1 MGMESHLRF
10 LGILYILLGVI
21 GGIFALLVLI
31 FMGGYSGIALW
42 AERSDLVSGPLVQ
55 VMRFSGIFMTTLM
68 LLLSVP
74 SVMAGMGILKYKP
87 WGRPLAMVV
96 SVLQLANIPL
106 GTIIALYSFWVLMS
120 PESEPLFTN
129 PPMR

>member
-10 LGILYILLGVI
+10 LAILYILLGVI
-21 GGIFALLVLI
+21 GGIFALLLLI
-31 FMGGYSGIALW
+31 FMGGYSGIGLYAD
-42 AERSDLVSGPLVQ
+42 RSDLVSASMVQ
-55 VMRFSGIFMTTLM
+55 VLRFFGMFLTTLM
-68 LLLSVP
+68 LVLAVP

-87 WGRPLAMVV
+87 WARPLAMVV

-106 GTIIALYSFWVLMS
+106 GTILALYSFWVLMS

-129 PPMR
+129 PPIR

>member
-10 LGILYILLGVI
+10 LAILYILVGVI
-21 GGIFALLVLI
+21 GGIAALLVLV
-31 FMGGYSGIALW
+31 FMGGFGGITLY

-55 VMRFSGIFMTTLM
+55 VLRFFGIFLTSLM
-68 LLLSVP
+68 LLLAVP
-74 SVMAGMGILKYKP
+74 SVLAGMGILKFRS

-106 GTIIALYSFWVLMS
+106 GTILALYSFWVLMS
-120 PESEPLFTN
+120 PESEPLFSN
-129 PPMR
+129 PPLR